1 MHVIVNTGDKSI
13 KCLKKFTSSNLKPH
27 QMIHSASKLHE
38 CVKCGKIFANKSGII
53 HHFGMSTS
61 TCNLQQHKY

>member
-13 KCLKKFTSSNLKPH
+13 KRLKKFTSSNLKPH
-27 QMIHSASKLHE
+27 QMIHSDSKLHE

-53 HHFGMSTS
+53 H
-61 TCNLQQHKY
+61 LK